1 MIRVNVLT
9 EESSWSKKI
18 KKKGILFNKISKN
31 FPDKYKFN
39 KKIAHL
45 TLLLSNNKQI
55 KILNKKFRR
64 KNKHTDVL
72 SFPFEQ
78 KIKNKKEIYLGD
90 IIISYNYMNKP
101 KNITNID
108 FTKKTVKI
116 FIHGFLHLMGYDHI
130 KDRDFEKMQKAE
142 KKIFSKIEK
151 LLN

>member
-1 MIRVNVLT
+1 MIN
-9 EESSWSKKI
+9 I
-18 KKKGILFNKISKN
+18 NKIQGI
-31 FPDKYKFN
+31 FPILYTFFN
-39 KKIAHL
+39 KKIACL

-55 KILNKKFRR
+55 KILNKRFRR

-90 IIISYNYMNKP
+90 IIISYNYMNES
-101 KNITNID
+101 KNITNTD